1 MSTPKRKLY
10 LIARLLVLT
19 ALVAIAAAYILK
31 PEKTVCARPC
41 HEVEHYYYSD
51 ATYSVQVGYK
61 FLYCNGTY
69 SEGTV
74 TAYDFVVD
82 GEPCC
87 GNCPSWCG
95 GQASQ

>member
-1 MSTPKRKLY
+1 MQTSRIKFRI
-10 LIARLLVLT
+10 IAKLLVLVT
-19 ALVAIAAAYILK
+19 LITMAGFTLFGERIAY
-31 PEKTVCARPC
+31 ARVC

-51 ATYSVQVGYK
+51 ATYTTEVGYK

-69 SEGTV
+69 TSGQV
-74 TAYDFVVD
+74 TQWVFTVD

-95 GQASQ
+95 G